1 MINNV
6 NIEGREEPIGSVHS
20 VTFIRDG
27 RERVHGITVA
37 VNVWDEDIR
46 RKLLTGN
53 WDVTFT
59 ETVIPEGSHA
69 ISGEQ

>member
-6 NIEGREEPIGSVHS
+6 NIEGREEPIGTPHH

-27 RERVHGITVA
+27 EDTIHGLSVT
-37 VNVWDEDIR
+37 VNVWDEDTR
-46 RKLLTGN
+46 RKLLTGD

-59 ETVIPEGSHA
+59 ETVIPEGSHEIKA
-69 ISGEQ
+69 AE

>member
-6 NIEGREEPIGSVHS
+6 NIEGRPEPIGTPSH
-20 VTFIRDG
+20 VTFIRENDG
-27 RERVHGITVA
+27 SIYGLSVA
-37 VNVWDEDIR
+37 VNVWDEDTR

-59 ETVIPEGSHA
+59 ETVIPEGSHE
-69 ISGEQ
+69 ISGE